1 MQENK
6 GNIVSGIFGALIGGL
21 IAAIPWIAAYVFL
34 NLLSSLA
41 AILIAM
47 GAYAGY
53 KKLNGTVNKGTVW
66 IIGIITLVIV
76 TVANFVIIPL
86 IYLARDGFALNLTY
100 YKWFFSSDE
109 LMTGMIKDYVISI
122 IFAFIGVQ
130 SIMRNI
136 RSDRGIEDPASYQ
149 NVNEGISDIKSVFSK
164 YHAFDKGNAISKE
177 MVLSETGNTQLF
189 RTLCAQRIIRRYR
202 GNYYYDERAETDT
215 FYRTRKVVAYVLSIT
230 AIVLVITISLAILIV
245 VLTE

>member
-21 IAAIPWIAAYVFL
+21 IAAITWIYSYVFL

-41 AILIAM
+41 YILIAM

-53 KKLNGTVNKGTVW
+53 KKLNGPVNKGTVW
-66 IIGIITLVIV
+66 IIGIITLIIV

-149 NVNEGISDIKSVFSK
+149 NVNEGMHLIR
-164 YHAFDKGNAISKE
+164 E
-177 MVLSETGNTQLF
+177 MPYQKKWS
-189 RTLCAQRIIRRYR
+189 
-202 GNYYYDERAETDT
+202 
-215 FYRTRKVVAYVLSIT
+215 
-230 AIVLVITISLAILIV
+230 
-245 VLTE
+245 